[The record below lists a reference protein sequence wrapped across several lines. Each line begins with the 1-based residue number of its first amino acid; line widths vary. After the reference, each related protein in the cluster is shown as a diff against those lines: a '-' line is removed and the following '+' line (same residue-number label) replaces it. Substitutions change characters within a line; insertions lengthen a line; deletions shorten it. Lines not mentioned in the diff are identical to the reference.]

1 MSFSRFVALRYLW
14 AKHSEAF
21 ITIIAVISVIGVALG
36 VAVLTTVMS
45 VMTGFE
51 KELRARIVGETSH
64 IGIKSEL
71 GRISGWEELR
81 AKIQGVDGVIS
92 VSPYSYHQA
101 LIRSSFASQGV
112 LLRGLIDHSYSA
124 DQLRKKLV
132 RPNNNLFGG
141 KDNLTGVVL
150 GRSLASR
157 LKVREGEIVTLLSPN
172 VSSSPFGLVPSFK
185 RFVVSG
191 IYEGLS
197 EFESAVAFVALSD
210 AQSLFKDGNT
220 IYGFDVQVAKLEDA
234 PKVSA
239 KIRASLGET
248 ELRVEDW
255 TEANKAL
262 WDAMRLEKRVYF
274 LVLLLII
281 VMASFSIISTLVMI
295 VLEKKKDIAILMTLG
310 SSPDQI
316 SKIFKMMGVI
326 IGGLGTVLGLV
337 LGLGLC
343 LGLRKY
349 GFPLDERIFGMSALP
364 IHIKPLNFILVGI
377 CSFLICA
384 VATIYPARRAA
395 SLEPSIVLR
404 G

>member
-14 AKHSEAF
+14 AKRSEAF

-71 GRISGWEELR
+71 GRIVGWEELR
-81 AKIQGVDGVIS
+81 GKIQGVDGVIS

-101 LIRSSFASQGV
+101 LVRSSFASQGV
-112 LLRGLIDHSYSA
+112 LLRGLIDQSYSA
-124 DQLRKKLV
+124 EQLRRKLV
-132 RPNNNLFGG
+132 RPNDSLFAG
-141 KDNLTGVVL
+141 KDSLTGVVL
-150 GRSLASR
+150 GRALASR

-239 KIRASLGET
+239 SIQRSLGET
-248 ELRVEDW
+248 ELSVEDW
-255 TEANKAL
+255 TQSNKAL

-295 VLEKKKDIAILMTLG
+295 VLEKKRDIAVLMTLG
-310 SSPDQI
+310 SSPAQI

-326 IGGLGTVLGLV
+326 IGGLGTVLGLL

-343 LGLRKY
+343 IGLKKY

-364 IHIKPLNFILVGI
+364 IYIKPLNFVLVGI
-377 CSFLICA
+377 CSFVICS

-395 SLEPSIVLR
+395 SLEPSLVLR